1 MGPPLLETLR
11 ILQLCQFS
19 LPSSSGLSI
28 LHLFT
33 CLTACHS
40 SLKLCLFSF
49 LLLLSFCSDCI
60 ISFDLLFNYL
70 MLSFASSNLLVN
82 PSRIFHFGFCIF
94 HLQLYYLV
102 LYFLSPCCY
111 YLIEISFSWFH
122 FFVVPNSFFF
132 FCHLFI
138 FQLKDNCFVEFCF
151 LSNINKNQS

>member
-111 YLIEISFSWFH
+111 YLIEISFSWFP

-132 FCHLFI
+132 FLPLIYFST
-138 FQLKDNCFVEFCF
+138 EG
-151 LSNINKNQS
+151 

>member
-111 YLIEISFSWFH
+111 YLIEISFSWFP

-132 FCHLFI
+132 FFATYLFFNWRI
-138 FQLKDNCFVEFCF
+138 TAL
-151 LSNINKNQS
+151 

>member
-111 YLIEISFSWFH
+111 YLIEISFSWFP

-132 FCHLFI
+132 FFATYLF
-138 FQLKDNCFVEFCF
+138 FNWR
-151 LSNINKNQS
+151 INAL

>member
-111 YLIEISFSWFH
+111 YLIEISFSWFP

-132 FCHLFI
+132 LFAR
-138 FQLKDNCFVEFCF
+138 
-151 LSNINKNQS
+151 QSRKRY